1 MRLFTGP
8 TSKWLFVPGLSSGS
22 PEIAKV
28 GTLATLRHHNFACRP
43 SMEMRSKAK
52 L

>member
-1 MRLFTGP
+1 MEA
-8 TSKWLFVPGLSSGS
+8 TSKWLFVPGLSKRS

-28 GTLATLRHHNFACRP
+28 GTLATLRGYKFSLRP
-43 SMEMRSKAK
+43 LIGMKFEAN